1 MNLLKNN
8 NIYLLAIVLAIL
20 LNIFSWHL
28 PFFWDTI
35 LTSTI
40 TQHFYDYGFHDFIT
54 PAQFDAG
61 HPPLF
66 YIYVTAFYHLFG
78 KNLMAA
84 HLSMLPFTILG
95 IVSFISLLQHFSF
108 SKTQQIMGVVLFFT
122 IPAVITQNTLV
133 SYDAVLLSLYLA
145 ALVSYFNKNK
155 ILFVFLILGIVGIS
169 LRGLFCVASL
179 SVTIFFL
186 ENKQFKTWFKWNLM
200 FVPAIILIAVWY
212 MYHYTQTGWLFATK
226 AEGWSEQRG
235 LADAMGLL
243 KNGFSIA
250 RCFFDLGILI
260 LTSLSVFYFIQK
272 RKLDKYTL
280 LWLIPAIVFSIAFL
294 PFTNPINHRYFL
306 IVYVMMLFPVI
317 QFLSERKRIYIVFTT
332 LILLLGHFQIYP
344 VPISNG
350 WDCTLEYTSYSYLR
364 NEYLNSFKVNSFIN
378 ISQTGTVFPMNASLF
393 QTNMKNDTVKL
404 MNINGKSIDSIP
416 RILFSNIG
424 NDFSNEQIEQL
435 QKWDTIYRSQEG
447 LVYLVLLANPQI
459 PID

>member
-108 SKTQQIMGVVLFFT
+108 SKAQQIMGVILFFA

-145 ALVSYFNKNK
+145 SLTAYLKNNKMLLAFLVFGM
-155 ILFVFLILGIVGIS
+155 LGIT

-186 ENKQFKTWFKWNLM
+186 ENKQFKTWFKWNVI

-212 MYHYTQTGWLFATK
+212 MYHYTHTGWFFATK

-235 LADAMGLL
+235 LADALGLL

-260 LTSLSVFYFIQK
+260 LTSLSLFYVIQK

-280 LWLIPAIVFSIAFL
+280 LWLIPAIIFLVAFL

-306 IVYVMMLFPVI
+306 IVYLMMLFPVL
-317 QFLSERKRIYIVFTT
+317 QFLSERKRIYSILTT

-350 WDCTLEYTSYSYLR
+350 WDCTLAHLSYFKCREKTNFLLEYHTR
-364 NEYLNSFKVNSFIN
+364 FIN
-378 ISQTGTVFPMNASLF
+378 KSIGTVFPMNTSLY
-393 QTNMKNDTVKL
+393 QTDMMNDSVRIL
-404 MNINGKSIDSIP
+404 NINGKLIDSLQYIV
-416 RILFSNIG
+416 FSNVA
-424 NDFSNEQIEQL
+424 NDFSDEQIREL
-435 QKWDTIYRSQEG
+435 KSWRELYSFKSGFARMILYE
-447 LVYLVLLANPQI
+447 NPKK
-459 PID
+459 

>member
-1 MNLLKNN
+1 MKLLKNN

-20 LNIFSWHL
+20 LNVFSWQL

-40 TQHFYDYGFHDFIT
+40 TQHFYEHGFQGFIT
-54 PAQFDAG
+54 PSQLDAG

-66 YIYVTAFYHLFG
+66 YIYVTCFYYLFE
-78 KNLMAA
+78 KTLLAA
-84 HLSMLPFTILG
+84 HVSMLPFTILG

-108 SKTQQIMGVVLFFT
+108 SKAQQVTGVLLYLA
-122 IPAVITQNTLV
+122 IPAVITQNTMV
-133 SYDAVLLSLYLA
+133 SYDAVSLSLYLA
-145 ALVSYFNKNK
+145 ALSAYLKNYK
-155 ILFVFLILGIVGIS
+155 MVFAFVVFGMLGIT

-179 SVTIFFL
+179 SATIFFT
-186 ENKQFKTWFKWNLM
+186 ENKQFKAWFRWNVL
-200 FVPAIILIAVWY
+200 FAPAIVIAFAWY
-212 MYHYTQTGWLFATK
+212 IYHYTQTGWLFATK
-226 AEGWSEQRG
+226 AEAWTEQRG

-416 RILFSNIG
+416 CILFSNIG